1 MVRKK
6 IIVLLII
13 LFQLGIITGAKEISS
28 KEGVDVLATKENTQN
43 STEFRTNTISADIT
57 GHTLTITFNDNVGI
71 AYLLS
76 TLPGDIINKNQDD
89 MMKDLVQNC
98 VITTIDNNIKI
109 YLKEGNADITFY
121 NTLGVAVKQSALNE
135 GENII
140 NAEDL
145 KAGVYIWKTSSN
157 NIVNSGKFIKK

>member
-71 AYLLS
+71 AH
-76 TLPGDIINKNQDD
+76 IVI
-89 MMKDLVQNC
+89 KDSN
-98 VITTIDNNIKI
+98 
-109 YLKEGNADITFY
+109 
-121 NTLGVAVKQSALNE
+121 
-135 GENII
+135 
-140 NAEDL
+140 
-145 KAGVYIWKTSSN
+145 GVYIDRENVFSTPDYATFFINDAGYYRMDITLSN
-157 NIVNSGKFIKK
+157 GEQYYGYFRVEL